1 MKLNNKTYDVL
12 KWTLFIL
19 VPALIALI
27 GTIAEL
33 YGFDAQTIITVI
45 SAIATFV
52 GAITGI
58 SNKQYNKEEDKS

>member
-12 KWTLFIL
+12 KWALFIF

-27 GTIAEL
+27 GTLAEL
-33 YGFDAQTIITVI
+33 YGYDAQTLITVI

-58 SNKQYNKEEDKS
+58 SNRKYNKEEK